1 MEWTMTKLL
10 GDKPFQAPTNADL
23 GDLAY
28 QDGANAVIG
37 PIAVSGD
44 SVDVN
49 GAVTSNGLTVGGVN
63 YPSTGPLSNRNL
75 VINGDMRIAQ
85 RGTSV
90 TGVTTLGYYTCDR
103 FLHAIS
109 GLGTHTIT
117 QAADGPS
124 GFANSLKVEVT
135 TANASPAGNAFLTI
149 EYGMEGQDLQAL
161 KKGTADALPVTLSF
175 WVKSNVTGTYILEI
189 DDADNARKI
198 NKAYTVNQSSVWEYK
213 TITFEGDTSGVLDD
227 DNFRSMRLIWWLDAG
242 SDFRSGTLQT
252 SWGAGVTGNRVV
264 GNVAFANT
272 VGNTFQI
279 TGVQLEAGTV
289 ATPFE
294 HRSFGQELALC
305 QRYCYVHDGT
315 TSGISF
321 QHMTICATPT
331 TSQARACFEMPVQM
345 RTTPTLTLST
355 AGNFAL
361 DTTGGPA
368 VCTST
373 AVDRLSRD
381 AASVIFNSSVSFTA
395 NGAVRL
401 MRNNLSTPAKVELS
415 AEL

>member
-1 MEWTMTKLL
+1 MSQLK
-10 GDKPFQAPTNADL
+10 
-23 GDLAY
+23 
-28 QDGANAVIG
+28 
-37 PIAVSGD
+37 
-44 SVDVN
+44 VDTITDEA
-49 GAVTSNGLTVGGVN
+49 GTGSPSLPNGLTVGGVN

-305 QRYCYVHDGT
+305 QRYAFVPRASTLFHAFGVSSVNGT
-315 TSGISF
+315 TPIGFINLPVTMRVAPTLAAASAGSTFLFGSGAPTSILLDQVSESNTWIF
-321 QHMTICATPT
+321 GSGGSGGTDGFSGRLLANNT
-331 TSQARACFEMPVQM
+331 TSAF
-345 RTTPTLTLST
+345 LS
-355 AGNFAL
+355 F
-361 DTTGGPA
+361 
-368 VCTST
+368 
-373 AVDRLSRD
+373 
-381 AASVIFNSSVSFTA
+381 
-395 NGAVRL
+395 
-401 MRNNLSTPAKVELS
+401 S